1 MNWFRPFG
9 IRKGWSIIR
18 AYLFDFSFF
27 VLGYS
32 FAQLGESPTAGSP
45 WGNNIYKLS
54 IAILSNTKDKE
65 ETKGGREVVALTISG
80 LGKDAGKVIDKWAA
94 YVERLEKNIKQLGI
108 VIEDLNDALQLANNE
123 RLACEK
129 TLAKLKIKDHNLMQL
144 YNELLLELQKLKG
157 NKKNGQDSIV
167 RQ

>member
-65 ETKGGREVVALTISG
+65 ETKGGREVGS
-80 LGKDAGKVIDKWAA
+80 
-94 YVERLEKNIKQLGI
+94 
-108 VIEDLNDALQLANNE
+108 LNDK
-123 RLACEK
+123 R
-129 TLAKLKIKDHNLMQL
+129 I
-144 YNELLLELQKLKG
+144 
-157 NKKNGQDSIV
+157 
-167 RQ
+167 R

>member
-1 MNWFRPFG
+1 
-9 IRKGWSIIR
+9 
-18 AYLFDFSFF
+18 
-27 VLGYS
+27 
-32 FAQLGESPTAGSP
+32 
-45 WGNNIYKLS
+45 
-54 IAILSNTKDKE
+54 
-65 ETKGGREVVALTISG
+65 
-80 LGKDAGKVIDKWAA
+80 VIDKWAA

-157 NKKNGQDSIV
+157 KKKMDRIVLFANNVYMKLGSLIIRIEVFLGNDYQDSCRII
-167 RQ
+167 RQIAPKSPVFLYWALSFLPALFQSPLQVII